1 MIKVFIILVSL
12 VCVLCPA
19 LCIGDEYTSL
29 GDVLSN
35 VNTRFPILIGAMQEV
50 DRAEGEKRSALG
62 GFDVKWKTKGVVVPE
77 GYYRTSRVDSLL
89 EKPTSLWGLNLYG
102 GYRQGDNDFA
112 VYDGKYETLPAGE
125 FRAGFQLP
133 IFRDR
138 EIDQRRADLK
148 LAELGV
154 DVASIGIEAKRI
166 EVINKATQRY
176 WYWVGAGKKYSIVE
190 DLLSIARERLR
201 GIEQRVYHGD
211 LPEFELKDNK
221 RSILQRENQ
230 LIKAE
235 RSFQNASIELGVFL
249 GEEQEALLRSKV
261 PKVMLPPGS
270 RPIHSELE
278 LTEMAIGKRPEIRAI
293 NIVKAQLET
302 ELKLAKNQTNTK
314 LDFMFEVSRDLG
326 DGNETKE
333 PTEVESGVLLEIPL
347 QVRKAEGKIAST
359 EAKLR
364 KIEQEIVFFKRRIEA
379 DIKDALSALRNARNQ
394 IDITRKELKFN
405 RELEAGER
413 SRFQAGESTIFIVN
427 LREQATADTAVKKV
441 EALQEYHVA
450 EANLKAALGEW

>member
-1 MIKVFIILVSL
+1 MRYFRLYFYIF
-12 VCVLCPA
+12 
-19 LCIGDEYTSL
+19 CISSPSICLGNDSTSL
-29 GDVLSN
+29 DNVLN
-35 VNTRFPILIGAMQEV
+35 VVNSKFPILLGAMQEIE
-50 DRAEGEKRSALG
+50 RAEGEKRSALG
-62 GFDVKWKTKGVVVPE
+62 GFDVTWKTKGVVAPE
-77 GYYRTSRVDSLL
+77 GYYRNSRVDSVV

-102 GYRQGDNDFA
+102 GYRQGDRDFP

-125 FRAGFQLP
+125 LRAGIQLP

-138 EIDQRRADLK
+138 EIDQRRADLR

-154 DVASIGIEAKRI
+154 DVASVGVEAKRI

-176 WYWVGAGKKYSIVE
+176 WYWVGAGRKYSIVE

-201 GIEQRVYHGD
+201 GIEERVNHGD

-221 RSILQRENQ
+221 RSILQRESQ
-230 LIKAE
+230 LVKAE
-235 RSFQNASIELGVFL
+235 RAFQNAGIELAVFL
-249 GEEQEALLRSKV
+249 GNEEEVLLRSKV
-261 PKVMLPPGS
+261 PKVMLPPGPKS
-270 RPIHSELE
+270 IHSSEE
-278 LTEMAIGKRPEIRAI
+278 LTNIAIGKRPEIKAI
-293 NIVKAQLET
+293 RILQNQLET
-302 ELKLAKNQTNTK
+302 ELKLAKNQTDPK
-314 LDFMFEVSRDLG
+314 LDFMFQVSKDLG
-326 DGNETKE
+326 DGNKTKE
-333 PTEVESGVLLEIPL
+333 QTEVESGVLVEIPL

-364 KIEQEIVFFKRRIEA
+364 KIEQEMMFYKKRIEA
-379 DIKDALSALRNARNQ
+379 DIKDAISALENARNQ
-394 IDITRKELKFN
+394 IYLNRKELKYA

-427 LREQATADTAVKKV
+427 LREQATADTALKEV